1 MKKKKGLLTY
11 FILFLVLI
19 AGLSLLLYP
28 TISNYW
34 NSLHATKTIVRY
46 SEAVAEMSDSEIEA
60 IWQAALDYNENLSKS
75 DHSYYLPEE
84 RLAEYKTLLNIGN
97 TGVMGY
103 IEIESLDVLLPIYH
117 GTDDAVLEIA
127 AGHVDWSS
135 LPVGG
140 KSSHC
145 IISGHRGLPSAKLF
159 TDLDELREGDTF
171 TLNIVGMVLTY
182 EIDQIRTV
190 LPEETQDLQI
200 VSGMDYCTLMTCT
213 PYGINT
219 HRLLVRGH
227 RVSNVQY
234 ESGARVVSEA
244 VRVNPLIVSVV
255 LAVIPL
261 LTLMILV
268 LTKPKKKSPF
278 QLEVKRNEETE

>member
-11 FILFLVLI
+11 LILSLILI

-46 SEAVAEMSDSEIEA
+46 SEEISDLSDDEVTKM
-60 IWQAALDYNENLSKS
+60 WQAALDYNEALSAGAT
-75 DHSYYLPEE
+75 SYYLSDEQLE
-84 RLAEYKTLLNIGN
+84 AYNSLLNIGD

-103 IEIESLDVLLPIYH
+103 VEIKNLDVMLPIYH
-117 GTDDAVLEIA
+117 GTDDSVLEIA
-127 AGHVDWSS
+127 AGHVNWTS

-140 KSSHC
+140 ESSHC
-145 IISGHRGLPSAKLF
+145 VISGHRGLPSATLF

-171 TLNIVGMVLTY
+171 TLNIVGMELTY

-200 VSGMDYCTLMTCT
+200 VPGKDYCTLMTCT

-227 RVSNVQY
+227 RISNIQI
-234 ESGARVVSEA
+234 ESGAKVVSEA
-244 VRVNPLIVSVV
+244 VQINLLIVSVV
-255 LAVIPL
+255 LAVVPL
-261 LTLMILV
+261 LTLMVLV
-268 LTKPKKKSPF
+268 LTKPKKKRSF
-278 QLEVKRNEETE
+278 SRR

>member
-11 FILFLVLI
+11 LILSLILI

-34 NSLHATKTIVRY
+34 NSLHATKTIIRY
-46 SEAVAEMSDSEIEA
+46 SEEISDLSDDEVTKM
-60 IWQAALDYNENLSKS
+60 WQAALDYNEALSTGAT
-75 DHSYYLPEE
+75 SYYLSDEQLE
-84 RLAEYKTLLNIGN
+84 AYNSLLNIGD

-103 IEIESLDVLLPIYH
+103 VEIKNLDVMLPIYH
-117 GTDDAVLEIA
+117 GTDDSVLEIA
-127 AGHVDWSS
+127 AGHVNWTS

-140 KSSHC
+140 ESSHC
-145 IISGHRGLPSAKLF
+145 VISGHRGLPSATLF

-171 TLNIVGMVLTY
+171 TLNIVGMELTY

-200 VSGMDYCTLMTCT
+200 VPGKDYCTLMTCT

-227 RVSNVQY
+227 RISNIQI
-234 ESGARVVSEA
+234 ESGAKVVSEA
-244 VRVNPLIVSVV
+244 VRINPLIVSVV
-255 LAVIPL
+255 LAVVPL
-261 LTLMILV
+261 LTLMVLV
-268 LTKPKKKSPF
+268 LTKPKKKTVVF
-278 QLEVKRNEETE
+278 TEVKHDEKTE